1 MANVVLASALT
12 RHLPDASSSGEI
24 TLQTCGGTLR
34 EALDEVFARYPSLRG
49 YVLDE
54 HGGVRHHVAIFI
66 DGGALADK
74 AHPQASVSPATEIY
88 IMQAL
93 SGG

>member
-1 MANVVLASALT
+1 MAKVVLASALT
-12 RHLPDASSSGEI
+12 RHLPDASGPGEVALRTQGQ
-24 TLQTCGGTLR
+24 TLT
-34 EALDEVFARYPSLRG
+34 AAFDEVFARYPNLRG

-66 DGGALADK
+66 DGTALTDK
-74 AHPQASVSPATEIY
+74 AHPQAAVSQSTEIY

>member
-1 MANVVLASALT
+1 MAKVVIASALT
-12 RHLPDASSSGEI
+12 RHLPGASGLGEVA
-24 TLQTCGGTLR
+24 LQTQGATLT
-34 EALDEVFARYPSLRG
+34 EALGEVFARYPALRG

-54 HGGVRHHVAIFI
+54 HGGVRHHVALFI
-66 DGGALADK
+66 DGTALADK
-74 AHPQASVSPATEIY
+74 ANPQAAVSQSTEIY